1 MSIPLL
7 CLLGFAMW
15 AVVLVSAIGAVR
27 VTQVMT
33 RTVPPNGFPS
43 GQPHGS
49 AAYWRLNRAHMNT
62 LENLPI
68 FGAVVVVGVLSNVQ
82 APMFSTLAQVVL
94 AARVAQ
100 SVFHVSSGSNM
111 VVNARFTA
119 FLTQIVCLAWMAL
132 LIVSG

>member
-15 AVVLVSAIGAVR
+15 AVVLVSAVGAVR
-27 VTQVMT
+27 ATQVMT
-33 RTVPPNGFPS
+33 RAVPPNGFPS
-43 GQPHGS
+43 GQPHGG

-94 AARVAQ
+94 GARVAQ
-100 SVFHVSSGSNM
+100 SIFHVSSGSNM
-111 VVNARFTA
+111 AVNARFTA
-119 FLTQIVCLAWMAL
+119 FLTQIVSMAWIAW
-132 LIVSG
+132 LIVTG

>member
-15 AVVLVSAIGAVR
+15 AVVLVSAIGVVR

-43 GQPHGS
+43 GQPHGG
-49 AAYWRLNRAHMNT
+49 AGYWRLNRAHMNA

-82 APMFSTLAQVVL
+82 APMFSTLAQAVL

-100 SVFHVSSGSNM
+100 SILHVSSGSNM

-119 FLTQIVCLAWMAL
+119 FLTQIVCIAWMAW
-132 LIVSG
+132 LIVAG